1 MIEHKLSYTPRSM
14 KLIKTIL
21 IALIVIG
28 YFWLMYTSA
37 FASDSGSR
45 TLVLTVL
52 AWQLFAQ
59 WILWHQGK
67 KGLAIAASLVCVP
80 FFYFYSHLSA
90 IQWVNLIPNTLIYGS
105 LAWMFGRTL
114 SKGQIPLITQL
125 ATKIQGELP
134 PEIHRYTRQVT
145 VAWTLFFAV
154 SALLGIGLY
163 YFVSFAAWSLFSNVY
178 STPLLI
184 AMFVLEYAYRLLRY
198 RQFKHPSLSD
208 GMKAFMSHSAA
219 VAEKPTS
226 SKENAPK

>member
-1 MIEHKLSYTPRSM
+1 M
-14 KLIKTIL
+14 KLIKTFI
-21 IALIVIG
+21 IALVVIG
-28 YFWLMYTSA
+28 YFWLMYSSA
-37 FASDSGSR
+37 FATDSGSR

-59 WILWHQGK
+59 WILWNQGK
-67 KGLAIAASLVCVP
+67 KVLAIAVSLVCVP
-80 FFYFYSHLSA
+80 FFYFYSHLAA

-114 SKGQIPLITQL
+114 SKGQVPLITQL

-134 PEIHRYTRQVT
+134 PEIYRYTRQVT
-145 VAWTLFFAV
+145 IAWTLFFAL
-154 SALLGIGLY
+154 SALLGILLY

-184 AMFVLEYAYRLLRY
+184 GMFVLEYAYRLLRY

-208 GMKAFMSHSAA
+208 GMKAFMNHSAEA
-219 VAEKPTS
+219 AQSEPTTK
-226 SKENAPK
+226 KENASK